1 MCAGLEWGCSGGRL
15 LPGYIVW
22 TNPHLDV
29 QRSCPQVLVENLK
42 GGLSKQLDSGLFHL
56 SSFNALLSGGT
67 REWWYEGGV
76 GEGELLSMCA
86 SCPPAATNSN
96 IITYELCCPSCRYS
110 EGTSFHTALPCHRGK
125 DPNGVR
131 RGGSRAVQGHLGCAG
146 HHCQSRRPP
155 WPVQGTCA
163 HRDDDGAVLR
173 SGREGGGVAAV
184 PSR

>member
-1 MCAGLEWGCSGGRL
+1 MRGLWRGTGPTVIRLGLGVGLHMVGGGLTGGGAGPAPASWGGSMMCAGLEWGCSGGRL

-76 GEGELLSMCA
+76 GEGELLSMRVCFV
-86 SCPPAATNSN
+86 PP
-96 IITYELCCPSCRYS
+96 CC
-110 EGTSFHTALPCHRGK
+110 H
-125 DPNGVR
+125 
-131 RGGSRAVQGHLGCAG
+131 QQQ
-146 HHCQSRRPP
+146 HHY
-155 WPVQGTCA
+155 
-163 HRDDDGAVLR
+163 L
-173 SGREGGGVAAV
+173 
-184 PSR
+184 